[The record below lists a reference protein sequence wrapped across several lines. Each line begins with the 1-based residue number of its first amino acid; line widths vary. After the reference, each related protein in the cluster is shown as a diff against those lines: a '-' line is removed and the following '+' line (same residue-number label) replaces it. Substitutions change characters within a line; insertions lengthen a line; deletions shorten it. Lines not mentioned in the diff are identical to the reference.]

1 MTREEYLEKK
11 NQAIPITTQHEITSL
26 SEYMNLR
33 EQIAEFEQ
41 QQIVYTEED
50 FEAFDHNFLNILDVI
65 TCESIED
72 GNVSESDVDKCIQ
85 MMKSIDWEWKK
96 HTPDYN
102 EFIKT
107 IRELYERAMKASMPR
122 YAVEQNGFRLTTDIY
137 KHKVSL
143 TWGKIICDFCDKEE

>member
-1 MTREEYLEKK
+1 MTRKEYLEKK
-11 NQAIPITTQHEITSL
+11 EKATPISTNKGEITSL
-26 SEYMNLR
+26 SEYLDLR

-50 FEAFDHNFLNILDVI
+50 FEAFDHNFLNLLDEI

-72 GNVSESDVDKCIQ
+72 GNVSDVDKCIQ
-85 MMKSIDWEWKK
+85 MMKSIDWKWKK
-96 HTPDYN
+96 RTPDYN

-122 YAVEQNGFRLTTDIY
+122 YEVSTGGFHLMVDIY
-137 KHKVSL
+137 QHRVSL
-143 TWGKIICDFCDKEE
+143 TWGKIECEFSDIEE

>member
-1 MTREEYLEKK
+1 MTRKEYLEKK
-11 NQAIPITTQHEITSL
+11 EKATPISASKREISSL
-26 SEYMNLR
+26 CEYMNLR

-50 FEAFDHNFLNILDVI
+50 FEAFDHNFLKILDVI

-107 IRELYERAMKASMPR
+107 IRELYEGAMEASMPR
-122 YAVEQNGFRLTTDIY
+122 YEVSQGGFHLIVDIY
-137 KHKVSL
+137 QHRVSL
-143 TWGKIICDFCDKEE
+143 TWGKIECEEFD